1 MRRSDLPIMI
11 GKGLRKGI
19 CAGKSAMMKSG
30 VDLFI
35 VWLNKSIES
44 GGRFTDDD
52 VYKVNAVI
60 HFCDKESVKRTV
72 DVLTEILMKW
82 GDWNA

>member
-19 CAGKSAMMKSG
+19 CAGRSVMMKNG